1 MSFVLGADFAVAV
14 LLFLLILQRSGG
26 PAADRWLLVVLG
38 CMAIIAPI
46 QALSATGIMPGW
58 STPLTLFAGGS
69 GFLVPP
75 AALYLYVREVA
86 GTYRRT
92 DLVCFLPALIHLA
105 WFQFEAA
112 TGRGVSFVS
121 GFVGVGAPGYGP
133 AWIPAAASILL
144 TLAFPVM
151 GLREIARLRTR
162 LRQGLAR
169 LEGRE
174 LRWAEYVLWSFVA
187 GGAGGALLVSLAL
200 GRTGLDTD
208 TAFAGVMALAG
219 LVVSA
224 IGICGLRQAPVPV
237 TDWPVDE
244 ASDDVLRTGEDMAV
258 LQAVMQSEKLYL
270 DEDFGVG
277 GLAAAAGWPVARVS
291 RALREAQTHF
301 FDFVNAYRVAEAQRL
316 LSDPSLETVSILAIA
331 HDSGF
336 GSKTNFNRTFKAMT
350 GDTPT
355 AYRRRHGGTR
365 DWIRS

>member
-1 MSFVLGADFAVAV
+1 MSFVLGADFAVAA
-14 LLFLLILQRSGG
+14 LLFLLILQRSRG

-38 CMAIIAPI
+38 CMAIIAPV
-46 QALSATGIMPGW
+46 QALFAAGVMPGGA
-58 STPLTLFAGGS
+58 TPLILFAGGS

-92 DLVCFLPALIHLA
+92 DLLCFVPALIHLA

-112 TGRGVSFVS
+112 TGGGVTFVS

-133 AWIPAAASILL
+133 AWMPAAASILF
-144 TLAFPVM
+144 TLVFPVM

-174 LRWAEYVLWSFVA
+174 LRWAEYVLWSFIA

-200 GRTGLDTD
+200 GLTGLDTD

-219 LVVSA
+219 LVVAA

-237 TDWPVDE
+237 ADWPVDE
-244 ASDDVLRTGEDMAV
+244 ASEDARQTGEDMAA
-258 LQAVMQSEKLYL
+258 LQAVMQSERLFL
-270 DEDFGVG
+270 DEDFRVG
-277 GLAAAAGWPVARVS
+277 ELAAAMGWPVARVS
-291 RALREAQTHF
+291 RALRDGGTHF
-301 FDFVNAYRVAEAQRL
+301 FDFVNGYRVKEAQRL
-316 LSDPSLETVSILAIA
+316 LSDPALERVSILAIA
-331 HDSGF
+331 HDAGF
-336 GSKTNFNRTFKAMT
+336 GSKTSFNRIFRSMT

-355 AYRRRHGGTR
+355 ACRRRTGARG
-365 DWIRS
+365 